1 MNSFTP
7 YLAGELHKVNS
18 RTVLLAAGLFMAAPF
33 LGTLS
38 MVIAKREMLAAGI
51 LPYESIAQNIY
62 GAWSALLY
70 PLLCLILVQSVT
82 LPEQETNSLR
92 YLRSTAIRWRRFFV
106 AKCIYVYA
114 GIVVVS
120 LVNTVLTSATLSY
133 VASLQGLD
141 YSGGHIF
148 RQAATAFAGMAGY
161 CLPLV
166 ACQMVVCLLSS
177 KAYLS
182 FTLGLVLLVVGIPI
196 VNLTDFVYNPYTLL
210 IAAEKHGYLYPQLFL
225 YATVLVAGA
234 PWLFGWLTVR

>member
-1 MNSFTP
+1 MKSFTP
-7 YLAGELHKVNS
+7 YLAGEFHKVNS
-18 RTVLLAAGLFMAAPF
+18 RSVLLTAGLFTAVPF

-38 MVIAKREMLAAGI
+38 MVITKREILAAGA
-51 LPYESIAQNIY
+51 LTYEPIAQNIY

-106 AKCIYVYA
+106 AKCMYVYA
-114 GIVVVS
+114 GIVMVS
-120 LVNTVLTSATLSY
+120 LVNAVLTSATLSY
-133 VASLQGLD
+133 VASLQGLG

-148 RQAATAFAGMAGY
+148 RQAATAFAGMTGY

-166 ACQMVVCLLSS
+166 AFQMVACLLIP

-182 FTLGLVLLVVGIPI
+182 FSLGLVLLVVGIPI
-196 VNLTDFVYNPYTLL
+196 VNLTEFVYNPYTLL

-225 YATVLVAGA
+225 YASVLVAGA
-234 PWLFGWLTVR
+234 PWLFGRLAVR